1 MLFCQECCFFQRN
14 KSTISRHIKGVLE
27 SGELVADSVV
37 AFFLQQLPQ
46 TEKFTMSPTIT
57 CNSLK
62 LSGKALLDHAGKIS
76 AEVAKAKADCEYTK
90 FSKWGCMLPHN

>member
-1 MLFCQECCFFQRN
+1 
-14 KSTISRHIKGVLE
+14 
-27 SGELVADSVV
+27 
-37 AFFLQQLPQ
+37 
-46 TEKFTMSPTIT
+46 MSPTIT

-90 FSKWGCMLPHN
+90 LASGGVSFPIIRTVHN

>member
-1 MLFCQECCFFQRN
+1 
-14 KSTISRHIKGVLE
+14 
-27 SGELVADSVV
+27 
-37 AFFLQQLPQ
+37 
-46 TEKFTMSPTIT
+46 MSPTIT